1 METTRR
7 LNTTT
12 LDLIGAISIVM
23 AQGGYGTTQI
33 LTAII
38 LIMALS
44 SAGIMLYT
52 ASITANKS
60 KQKNMPT
67 TTIIIEACKIEDN
80 TITLYVRNLSDQT
93 AYITQALIDK
103 PYGEQPIPIRIL
115 TATPVIIKPKQVK
128 PIPIQI
134 PTGLQ
139 GIYIITI
146 VESGGAQATQPIE
159 L

>member
-60 KQKNMPT
+60 KQKNMP